1 MNKRQKYTIPS
12 MPKNFT
18 FFIASNTAG
27 SVKKITVSGI
37 CLVSLCVLFLMGLV
51 VLGMVAADYR
61 ELKIGF
67 TSEDDLQE
75 KIAHQGNEIKTQRKQ
90 IQEQAV
96 EINQL
101 KSEMMKFYRFE
112 KKIRIIANLND
123 PDEQNGVSGIGGP
136 APEDLDVTLSLT
148 RNHSGLVREMHE
160 QVTQLNQLSMH
171 QIEGLDS
178 LLNHL
183 NKQKILLSS
192 TPAISPVKG
201 WITSRFGYRKS
212 PFTGLK
218 EFHKGLDIASRMKT
232 PVQATA
238 DGVVAFSGSKGFMGE
253 IVVIDHG
260 HGMVT
265 RYAHLSKLLK
275 KKGNR
280 VKRGD
285 IIGLVGNSG
294 RSTGPHLHYD
304 VRLNGISVN
313 PEKYILN

>member
-1 MNKRQKYTIPS
+1 

-18 FFIASNTAG
+18 FVIASNTGAP
-27 SVKKITVSGI
+27 VKKITVSSS
-37 CLVSLCVLFLMGLV
+37 CLVLLCVLFLVGLIA
-51 VLGMVAADYR
+51 LGVVAADYR
-61 ELKIGF
+61 RLKIGF
-67 TSEDDLQE
+67 TSADDLQGE
-75 KIAHQGNEIKTQRKQ
+75 IAHQHDEIKAQRKQ
-90 IQEQAV
+90 IQEHAS
-96 EINQL
+96 EINKL
-101 KSEMMKFYRFE
+101 KSEMMRFYHFE

-123 PDEQNGVSGIGGP
+123 PDEQNSVFGIGGP

-160 QVTQLNQLSMH
+160 QVTQLNQMSMQ
-171 QIEGLDS
+171 QIKGFDS
-178 LLNHL
+178 LLAHL
-183 NKQKILLSS
+183 NNQKILLAS
-192 TPAISPVKG
+192 TPAISPVQG
-201 WITSRFGYRKS
+201 WITSGFGYRKS

-232 PVQATA
+232 PVLATA
-238 DGVVAFSGSKGFMGE
+238 DGVVVFCASKGFMGE
-253 IVVIDHG
+253 MVVIDHG

-265 RYAHLSKLLK
+265 RYAHLNKVLK
-275 KKGNR
+275 KNGNR

-285 IIGLVGNSG
+285 RIGLVGNSG